1 MRPDILKDMKSPWML
16 LWLIPA
22 LALLLFVAQ
31 LGSVGFA
38 LGLGGYAVVLG
49 LLGYATR
56 KRPGRRY
63 DKEAPGR
70 AEAELSGWNWGG
82 SGGL

>member
-1 MRPDILKDMKSPWML
+1 MGMKSQVL

-22 LALLLFVAQ
+22 LALLFFVAQ

-38 LGLGGYAVVLG
+38 RVRAGMPQFSGCSGMRPGNV
-49 LLGYATR
+49 
-56 KRPGRRY
+56 PGRRY
-63 DKEAPGR
+63 DKKAPGR

-82 SGGL
+82 SVGL

>member
-1 MRPDILKDMKSPWML
+1 MKRPWML

-22 LALLLFVAQ
+22 LALLFFVAQ
-31 LGSVGFA
+31 LGNI
-38 LGLGGYAVVLG
+38 GYAVVAGGFLVVLG

-63 DKEAPGR
+63 DKTAPGQ
-70 AEAELSGWNWGG
+70 AEAELWNQGDP
-82 SGGL
+82 GGL